1 MLQTSNIDIKETQRD
16 DNYNT
21 VESRVT
27 ELVNCACPIEDI
39 SIYSRSCAPVQIV
52 LFQNYLF
59 TFRRML
65 SSLRHI
71 TILNIFRFQ

>member
-1 MLQTSNIDIKETQRD
+1 MLQTSNINIKETQRD

-27 ELVNCACPIEDI
+27 ELVNCACHIEDI
-39 SIYSRSCAPVQIV
+39 SIDSRSCAPVQIV

-59 TFRRML
+59 TFEEMR

-71 TILNIFRFQ
+71 TLLIVIRFQ